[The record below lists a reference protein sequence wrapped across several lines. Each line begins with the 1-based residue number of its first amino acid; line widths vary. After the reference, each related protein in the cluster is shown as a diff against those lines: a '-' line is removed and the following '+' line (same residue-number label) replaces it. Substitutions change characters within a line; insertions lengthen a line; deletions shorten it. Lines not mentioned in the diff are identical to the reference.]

1 MLASAAP
8 PTAAASPEE
17 ARYRAVFRRLHARHP
32 RCAGD
37 EWLDTPC
44 RNASGEPVTP
54 IVWSRRNG
62 PWRRVPVLWIGAAPG
77 NDGGRGSGGLGS
89 HGTRIPFGGDV
100 AGANLDV
107 LLASIGLTRDDT
119 FIAAALNSL
128 PRGGGGEP
136 RVTELARPAGDFA
149 DSLAALRATLLAS
162 GSRLVVA
169 LGNVAL
175 KACVAAAARD
185 DPKRPVRLPG
195 MARLEA
201 AGFRRGA
208 PRPWPDGDDG
218 RVPPVSRGFRDAWE
232 RAWDADLPGLLW
244 LMHPSAQNMSPHA
257 GPETAFHRRMVA
269 TRAALIDA
277 ARALG
282 LGGAPRRGARA
293 GTRAGAGRS
302 VYDTVEWTERVGPR
316 HEPLVELWRRKGVG
330 GVAVTPRL
338 AAASA

>member
-1 MLASAAP
+1 MFASAARP
-8 PTAAASPEE
+8 PAASPEE

-32 RCAGD
+32 RCAAD

-44 RNASGEPVTP
+44 RDASGDPVTP

-128 PRGGGGEP
+128 PRKGGGEP
-136 RVTELARPAGDFA
+136 RVTELALPAGGFA

-185 DPKRPVRLPG
+185 DPTRPVRLPG

-208 PRPWPDGDDG
+208 ARTWPDGRDG
-218 RVPPVSRGFRDAWE
+218 RVPPVSRGFRDTWE
-232 RAWDADLPGLLW
+232 RTWDGDLPRLLW

-257 GPETAFHRRMVA
+257 GPETVFHRRMVA
-269 TRAALIDA
+269 TRGALVDA

-282 LGGAPRRGARA
+282 LGGAPRGGA
-293 GTRAGAGRS
+293 GSGWRAGAGRS
-302 VYDTVEWTERVGPR
+302 VYDTAEWTERVGPR

-330 GVAVTPRL
+330 GVAVTPRP
-338 AAASA
+338 AAAPA